1 MLQKEDV
8 ENIENKIF
16 HKKDTDL
23 MEITTF
29 FNKDNFYIDKDFETK
44 EECINFLSNEAIKK
58 GLMDETSKKIC
69 V

>member
-29 FNKDNFYIDKDFETK
+29 
-44 EECINFLSNEAIKK
+44 LIKIIFILIK
-58 GLMDETSKKIC
+58 ILKQKKN

>member
-16 HKKDTDL
+16 IKRYRFNGNYN
-23 MEITTF
+23 F

-44 EECINFLSNEAIKK
+44 EECINFQQMKQ
-58 GLMDETSKKIC
+58 
-69 V
+69 

>member
-44 EECINFLSNEAIKK
+44 EECIKFFI
-58 GLMDETSKKIC
+58 
-69 V
+69 